1 VSVPKHHAVRIPK
14 AAADAQPAA
23 ALCTRCHGH
32 LTYGHACRRNA
43 PTTHGGDFFLGAVLG
58 GAIGILLFGMLGA
71 ALFGRAL
78 DTIGLIGGS
87 LVGLTLVSTTR
98 RASLR

>member
-1 VSVPKHHAVRIPK
+1 VPKHHAVSILK

-32 LTYGHACRRNA
+32 LTYGHVCRRHA

-58 GAIGILLFGMLGA
+58 GAIGILLLGMGGA
-71 ALFGRAL
+71 ALFGRAM
-78 DTIGLIGGS
+78 DTIGLVTGS
-87 LVGLTLVSTTR
+87 LGGLTLVLASR
-98 RASLR
+98 RVQLR

>member
-1 VSVPKHHAVRIPK
+1 MSILK

-32 LTYGHACRRNA
+32 LTYGHVCRHHA
-43 PTTHGGDFFLGAVLG
+43 PTTHGGDYFLGAVLG

-71 ALFGRAL
+71 AVFGRAM
-78 DTIGLIGGS
+78 DTLGLVTGS
-87 LVGLTLVSTTR
+87 LGGLTLVLASR
-98 RASLR
+98 RVQLR